1 MFPVTYRSVAFTAVL
16 TLLGSGAA
24 SATTVPWSQ
33 LPLRV
38 APNAWARTPSTNRS
52 PASIG
57 RRSATYQAP
66 ETFLYSFQNSPD
78 GSEPLGGLV
87 EDRDGSLFGQTS
99 DGGLEGLESAGT
111 VFKLTPTRSGGYT
124 ESVIYRFGASG
135 AQDGSAP
142 FSGNPLAEDCTG
154 NLYGATQNGG
164 AYGGGTVYK
173 LTPTKTGY
181 HETILY
187 NFTKGTDGGGPQS
200 TPILDRSG
208 ALYGPASFGG
218 VYGEGTVYKL
228 TPTRSGY
235 AFSVLHQFGSVPN
248 DGEEPYGS
256 LALDTRTGD
265 LFGTTVGN
273 SGPFGLT
280 GGTVFKLRPTPSGYV
295 YSIIQQFQGLQGPDG
310 NQPDSSLIID
320 NAGALYG
327 TTQFGGALG
336 QGNVYKLTPTST
348 GYVESVL
355 YDFTGGLDGS
365 QPEWPLTADRRGN
378 LYSTANNSGL
388 FGYGTA
394 FELVR
399 TVNGYSE
406 VTLHA
411 FSANEDANPTS
422 GVLLDG
428 DALVGETVGP
438 NQGPRIY
445 GSVYALSL

>member
-1 MFPVTYRSVAFTAVL
+1 
-16 TLLGSGAA
+16 
-24 SATTVPWSQ
+24 
-33 LPLRV
+33 
-38 APNAWARTPSTNRS
+38 
-52 PASIG
+52 
-57 RRSATYQAP
+57 
-66 ETFLYSFQNSPD
+66 
-78 GSEPLGGLV
+78 
-87 EDRDGSLFGQTS
+87 LFGQTS